1 MDVFCQHG
9 QPSGDEMIEEDLGAA
24 ILQPLSIREQV
35 YKRISELIL
44 SGRIAP
50 AERIMENKLSRQLG
64 VSRTPVRE
72 ALHVL
77 EMEGFLEAIP
87 RVGYQVKEIVWD
99 EVEDICEIRKIN
111 ETLAAC
117 WAMERITQEELEALQ
132 RNLDLAEADVRGGDP
147 RRFVDRDVDFHDI
160 IVRASGSRR
169 LVEICQTLRRH
180 MLLYRVESIYEPE
193 MVLSVI
199 EDHRRILD
207 RLKAHDVVAITRAV
221 SDHLDH
227 VKRNVLHYAFEM
239 RKGRGSMECSSILT

>member
-1 MDVFCQHG
+1 
-9 QPSGDEMIEEDLGAA
+9 MIEEDLEATIA
-24 ILQPLSIREQV
+24 QPLSIREQV

-44 SGRIAP
+44 KGKIAP
-50 AERIMENKLSRQLG
+50 AERIMENKLSKQLG
-64 VSRTPVRE
+64 VSRTPIRE

-87 RVGYQVKEIVWD
+87 RVGYQVKEVVWD
-99 EVEDICEIRKIN
+99 EVEEVCEIRKIN

-117 WAMERITQEELEALQ
+117 WAIEKITVEELNSLQ
-132 RNLDLAEADVRGGDP
+132 RNLDMAEADVKEGEP
-147 RRFVDRDVDFHDI
+147 KRFIDRDVAFHDI
-160 IVRASGSRR
+160 LARASGSKR

-207 RLKAHDVVAITRAV
+207 RLKAHDVVGVTQAV
-221 SDHLDH
+221 GDHLDH
-227 VKRNVLHYAFEM
+227 VKREVLHYAVEI
-239 RKGRGSMECSSILT
+239 RKRRGSVE

>member
-1 MDVFCQHG
+1 
-9 QPSGDEMIEEDLGAA
+9 MIGEDLEAV
-24 ILQPLSIREQV
+24 IEQPLSIREQV

-50 AERIMENKLSRQLG
+50 AERIMENKLSQQLG

-87 RVGYQVKEIVWD
+87 RVGYQVKAIAWD
-99 EVEDICEIRKIN
+99 EVEDICEIRKVN
-111 ETLAAC
+111 ETLAAR
-117 WAMERITQEELEALQ
+117 WAMERITGAELDALQ
-132 RNLDLAEADVRGGDP
+132 RNVNQAEADVKGGNP
-147 RRFVDRDVDFHDI
+147 RRFIERDVEFHDV
-160 IVRASGSRR
+160 IVRACGSRR

-180 MLLYRVESIYEPE
+180 MLLYRIESIYEPE

-199 EDHRRILD
+199 DDHRCILD
-207 RLKAHDVVAITRAV
+207 RLRARDAEGVARSI

-227 VKRNVLHYAFEM
+227 VKREVLHYAFEK
-239 RKGRGSMECSSILT
+239 RKGEGATA

>member
-1 MDVFCQHG
+1 
-9 QPSGDEMIEEDLGAA
+9 MIEEYLEATIA
-24 ILQPLSIREQV
+24 QPLSIREQV

-44 SGRIAP
+44 SGKIAP
-50 AERIMENKLSRQLG
+50 AERIMENKLSKQLG
-64 VSRTPVRE
+64 VSRTPIRE

-99 EVEDICEIRKIN
+99 EVADICEIRKVN

-117 WAMERITQEELEALQ
+117 WAMEKITPEELNTMQ
-132 RNLDLAEADVRGGDP
+132 HNLDQAEADVKEGEP
-147 RRFVDRDVDFHDI
+147 RRFIDRDVDFHDI
-160 IVRASGSRR
+160 LVRASGSRR
-169 LVEICQTLRRH
+169 LIEICQTLRRH
-180 MLLYRVESIYEPE
+180 MLLYRIESVYEPE

-207 RLKAHDVVAITRAV
+207 RLMAHDVAGVTQAI

-227 VKRNVLHYAFEM
+227 VKREVLHYAFENKK
-239 RKGRGSMECSSILT
+239 RLDSTG

>member
-1 MDVFCQHG
+1 
-9 QPSGDEMIEEDLGAA
+9 MIEEDLGGS
-24 ILQPLSIREQV
+24 IEQPLLIREQV

-50 AERIMENKLSRQLG
+50 AERIMENKLSKQLG

-87 RVGYQVKEIVWD
+87 RVGYQVKQIVWD
-99 EVEDICEIRKIN
+99 EVEDICEIRKVN

-117 WAMERITQEELEALQ
+117 WAITRVTPEELDALQ
-132 RNLDLAEADVRGGDP
+132 HNLDQAEADVKGGHP
-147 RRFVDRDVDFHDI
+147 ERFIERDVDFHDML
-160 IVRASGSRR
+160 VRASGSRR

-180 MLLYRVESIYEPE
+180 MLLYRIESIYEPE
-193 MVLSVI
+193 MVLGVI
-199 EDHRRILD
+199 EDHRGILD
-207 RLKAHDVVAITRAV
+207 RLRARDATGVTRAI

-227 VKRNVLHYAFEM
+227 VKREVLHYAFEM
-239 RKGRGSMECSSILT
+239 RKQDPALA